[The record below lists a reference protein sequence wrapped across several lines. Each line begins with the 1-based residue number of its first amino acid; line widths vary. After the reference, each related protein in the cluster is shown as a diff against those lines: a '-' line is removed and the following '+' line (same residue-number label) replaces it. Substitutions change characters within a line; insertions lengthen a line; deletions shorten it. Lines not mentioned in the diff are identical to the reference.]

1 MFGFMANLEGL
12 IDTGYQRGLLPMSFF
27 NWIDIKDLTEAPPTG
42 NWTGGFWWWWRASR
56 VIHDLTLPLNGQRN
70 SVEVID
76 EFPFFSFLL
85 GDLHPHVL
93 ALPFVLLGDP
103 ALASTCSSAR

>member
-1 MFGFMANLEGL
+1 M
-12 IDTGYQRGLLPMSFF
+12 DT
-27 NWIDIKDLTEAPPTG
+27 PPTG

-56 VIHDLTLPLNGQRN
+56 VIHDRDLLGS

-93 ALPFVLLGDP
+93 ALPFVLLAVGLALSMLLGARDCGLRTIVPGAERSGIADWKQAAP
-103 ALASTCSSAR
+103 AIPPFAAFGSFSAK